1 MDFHN
6 CWLDLFDSF
15 ERVQTELEARESLMV
30 LNRDIQPKWEFQAF
44 LDGDLQWAD
53 PAYDEQELQDMKDEA
68 IEAGFTFS
76 VQEVD

>member
-6 CWLDLFDSF
+6 YWLDLFDSF

-68 IEAGFTFS
+68 IEAGFTFT
-76 VQEVD
+76 VEEVT